1 MAKKEVLI
9 INSDVAASSAFE
21 AAKFGYVKDGAT
33 FSADLTSGDDNASL
47 FYGTKKRRSN
57 QRR

>member
-9 INSDVAASSAFE
+9 INSDVAAASAFE

-33 FSADLTSGDDNASL
+33 FSATLTSGDEEYHY
-47 FYGTKKRRSN
+47 FMVRQT
-57 QRR
+57 